1 VTHHA
6 DRSSDP
12 YSRLA
17 GTPSGGAIA
26 LEALPFIL
34 ACDDLAATQSPAACF
49 SRLRLMNS
57 VQLDHKGTALSST
70 VVMSEEGIEAR
81 RILWRLARSAEG
93 CASAG
98 E

>member
-1 VTHHA
+1 
-6 DRSSDP
+6 
-12 YSRLA
+12 
-17 GTPSGGAIA
+17 
-26 LEALPFIL
+26 
-34 ACDDLAATQSPAACF
+34 
-49 SRLRLMNS
+49 MNS

-81 RILWRLARSAEG
+81 RFLWRLARSAEG